1 MHAAM
6 EGPRPAARHRRL
18 AAALLLL
25 AGALALSACGAN
37 GEGAPADSGCPV
49 GTVNSCTTATP
60 QILGS
65 NSQSGS
71 SSTSSAA
78 DPCFTAPTPSPG
90 PGGDSFCAPV
100 VISTTQPDGL
110 AYGDIKAGTGA
121 QPKQGQQ
128 VTVQYTGWLQSNG
141 QMFDSSR
148 LPGRQ
153 PFQFTIGQGVIQGW
167 SEGVPTMKVGGKR
180 RFVIPASLGYG
191 AQGYPPT
198 IPANATLVFD
208 IELLSVG

>member
-6 EGPRPAARHRRL
+6 EGPRRAARHPRV
-18 AAALLLL
+18 AAALLLF
-25 AGALALSACGAN
+25 AGGLLLSACGAN

-49 GTVNSCTTATP
+49 GTVNSCTTPTP
-60 QILGS
+60 RILGS
-65 NSQSGS
+65 SSAGGS
-71 SSTSSAA
+71 SSSSAAA
-78 DPCFTAPTPSPG
+78 DPCFTTPTPSPA
-90 PGGDSFCAPV
+90 PGGDAFCTQV

-110 AYGDIKAGTGA
+110 AYGDIKPGTGP
-121 QPKQGQQ
+121 QPKTGDK

-148 LPGRQ
+148 LPGRT

-180 RFVIPASLGYG
+180 RFVIPPSLGYG

-208 IELLSVG
+208 IELLSID

>member
-6 EGPRPAARHRRL
+6 EGRLAARRPRV
-18 AAALLLL
+18 AAALLVLG
-25 AGALALSACGAN
+25 GALLLSACGAN
-37 GEGAPADSGCPV
+37 GEGAPPDAGCPV
-49 GTVNSCTTATP
+49 GTVNSCTTPTP

-65 NSQSGS
+65 NSASSS
-71 SSTSSAA
+71 SSTSAAA
-78 DPCFTAPTPSPG
+78 DPCFTTPTPSPA
-90 PGGDSFCAPV
+90 PGGDAFCTPV
-100 VISTTQPDGL
+100 VISTTLPDGL
-110 AYGDIKAGTGA
+110 AYGDIKPGTGA
-121 QPKQGQQ
+121 QPKTGDK

-148 LPGRQ
+148 QPGRS

-167 SEGVPTMKVGGKR
+167 SEGVATMKVGGKR
-180 RFVIPASLGYG
+180 RFVIPAALGYG

-208 IELLSVG
+208 IELLSIG

>member
-6 EGPRPAARHRRL
+6 GGTRLAARHPRA

-25 AGALALSACGAN
+25 GGALMLSACGAN
-37 GEGAPADSGCPV
+37 GEGAPPDAGCPV
-49 GTVNSCTTATP
+49 GTVNSCTTPTP

-65 NSQSGS
+65 GS
-71 SSTSSAA
+71 SSSSSSASGAA
-78 DPCFTAPTPSPG
+78 DPCFTAPTPSPA
-90 PGGDSFCAPV
+90 PGGDAFCTPV

-121 QPKQGQQ
+121 HPKTGDK

-148 LPGRQ
+148 LPDRT

-167 SEGVPTMKVGGKR
+167 SEGVPTMQVGGKR
-180 RFVIPASLGYG
+180 RFVIPPSLGYG
-191 AQGYPPT
+191 AQGAPPT

-208 IELLSVG
+208 IELLSIG